1 MKSWMQYDPAKEIK
15 KLQIPI
21 LIINGSK
28 NRQVDPSEAAI
39 LKDAVPVAS
48 LELIENMNHVLKTV
62 GEDEIEA
69 SKSYVNP
76 KVPLSVTLV
85 DIIVR
90 FIKE

>member
-1 MKSWMQYDPAKEIK
+1 
-15 KLQIPI
+15 
-21 LIINGSK
+21 
-28 NRQVDPSEAAI
+28 
-39 LKDAVPVAS
+39 
-48 LELIENMNHVLKTV
+48 MNHVLKTV